1 MGYHT
6 EMVVSMVEPSRV
18 TLFLVILQEQ
28 AKWENG

>member
-6 EMVVSMVEPSRV
+6 EMVVSMVEPRRV
-18 TLFLVILQEQ
+18 TLFLAIIQEQ